1 MGSLHFR
8 CSLISDQIDQVSVQG
23 DFFEEADAQFVF
35 KEALV
40 GVVFQPAAIAE
51 ALQKYQPERAIRG
64 LEAEALR
71 DLLLKMF

>member
-1 MGSLHFR
+1 MTVEILFSEV
-8 CSLISDQIDQVSVQG
+8 CSLYGDVQNPVYLQKCLP
-23 DFFEEADAQFVF
+23 DAQFVF

-64 LEAEALR
+64 LEAETLR
-71 DLLLKMF
+71 NLLLKMF